1 MYIILLPRILADDDC
16 GMPQDFLDK
25 DQLEE
30 LRQEAQ
36 KLKSWKKINKVY
48 LLSFSKLAILIY
60 S

>member
-1 MYIILLPRILADDDC
+1 MPRILADDDS
-16 GMPQDFLDK
+16 GIPQDFLDK

-48 LLSFSKLAILIY
+48 L
-60 S
+60 